1 MSAGTVD
8 PSATATTASLTA
20 TATTPVGV
28 VEEWHARVHSGPF
41 WTCLEQPCHAV
52 EAVRKS

>member
-1 MSAGTVD
+1 MTVIA

-20 TATTPVGV
+20 TATTPLEV
-28 VEEWHARVHSGPF
+28 VEAWHAQEHDGAF

-52 EAVRKS
+52 EAVRRR